1 MAESKHVTYE
11 DAGVDTAEGGR
22 AVDAIKQMVKETNRP
37 EVIGGIG
44 KEPHMAESKHVTYED
59 AGVDTAEGG
68 RAVDAIKQMVK
79 ETNRP
84 EVIGGIGGFGHM
96 AESKHVTYEDAG
108 VDTAEGGRAVDAIKQ
123 MVKETN
129 RPEVIGGIGGF
140 GGLFSAAALKDME
153 DPILISGTDG
163 VGTKLVLA
171 QILDRHETVGQDLV
185 AMCLVAMCVNDILAS
200 GAEPLFFLDYVA
212 IGHIEA
218 EHMAKIV
225 KGVADGCKLAGCAL
239 VGGEMAEHPGVMR
252 PDDYDLAGFTVG
264 VVDRPKMIDPANV
277 AEGGRAVDA
286 IKQRVKETDLPKVIG
301 GIGGAGGMSSA
312 AANKDE
318 QDPIEV
324 APGLTLADALLAP
337 TRIYVKP
344 ILELLRGEAGKHV
357 HAIAHIT
364 GGGITEN
371 LNRALP
377 ANVDALVHRDGAK
390 MGWDVPPVITYI
402 SENAELTP
410 NEGGIT
416 ENLNRALPANVDA
429 LVHRDGAKMGWDVPP
444 VITYISENAELT
456 PNEACKTFN
465 MGVGLMLIV
474 SAEDEAAVTEAL
486 VAMGEKPFR
495 VGTCIAGSGEVKCKT
510 FNMGVGLMLIVSA
523 EDEAAVT
530 EALVAMGE
538 KPFRVG
544 TCIAGSGEVKYTDE
558 Q

>member
-1 MAESKHVTYE
+1 MSESKQQVTYA

-22 AVDAIKQMVKETNRP
+22 AVDAIKQMV
-37 EVIGGIG
+37 
-44 KEPHMAESKHVTYED
+44 A
-59 AGVDTAEGG
+59 
-68 RAVDAIKQMVK
+68 
-79 ETNRP
+79 
-84 EVIGGIGGFGHM
+84 
-96 AESKHVTYEDAG
+96 
-108 VDTAEGGRAVDAIKQ
+108 
-123 MVKETN
+123 ETN

-171 QILDRHETVGQDLV
+171 QILDRHETVGQD
-185 AMCLVAMCVNDILAS
+185 LVAMCVNDILAS

-277 AEGGRAVDA
+277 REGDVIIG
-286 IKQRVKETDLPKVIG
+286 LPSTGVHSNGYSLVRKVIG
-301 GIGGAGGMSSA
+301 VDGIVPGTPEA
-312 AANKDE
+312 AAKKAE
-318 QDPIEV
+318 LEGIQV
-324 APGLTLADALLAP
+324 AEGLSLADALLAP

-344 ILELLRGEAGKHV
+344 ILELLRGEVGFKV

-371 LNRALP
+371 LNRAL
-377 ANVDALVHRDGAK
+377 ASGVDALVERNGEA

-402 SENAELTP
+402 A
-410 NEGGIT
+410 NEAG
-416 ENLNRALPANVDA
+416 LL
-429 LVHRDGAKMGWDVPP
+429 
-444 VITYISENAELT
+444 

-474 SAEDEAAVTEAL
+474 AAEDEAAVTEAL
-486 VAMGEKPFR
+486 VSLGEKPFR
-495 VGTCIAGSGEVKCKT
+495 VGTCV
-510 FNMGVGLMLIVSA
+510 
-523 EDEAAVT
+523 
-530 EALVAMGE
+530 
-538 KPFRVG
+538 
-544 TCIAGSGEVKYTDE
+544 AGSGEVKYTDE

>member
-1 MAESKHVTYE
+1 MSENT
-11 DAGVDTAEGGR
+11 
-22 AVDAIKQMVKETNRP
+22 
-37 EVIGGIG
+37 
-44 KEPHMAESKHVTYED
+44 
-59 AGVDTAEGG
+59 
-68 RAVDAIKQMVK
+68 
-79 ETNRP
+79 
-84 EVIGGIGGFGHM
+84 
-96 AESKHVTYEDAG
+96 KHVTYEDAG

-171 QILDRHETVGQDLV
+171 QLLDRHETVGQD
-185 AMCLVAMCVNDILAS
+185 LVAMCVNDILAS

-277 AEGGRAVDA
+277 RPGDVIIGLHSTGVHSNGYSLVR
-286 IKQRVKETDLPKVIG
+286 KVIG
-301 GIGGAGGMSSA
+301 VDGIVPGTPEA
-312 AANKDE
+312 AAKRAELE
-318 QDPIEV
+318 QPLEELG
-324 APGLTLADALLAP
+324 GLSLADALLAP

-344 ILELLRGEAGKHV
+344 VLELLRGGANV

-371 LNRALP
+371 LNRAL
-377 ANVDALVHRDGAK
+377 AADVDAVVERDGSK

-402 SENAELTP
+402 SEHAEL
-410 NEGGIT
+410 
-416 ENLNRALPANVDA
+416 A
-429 LVHRDGAKMGWDVPP
+429 
-444 VITYISENAELT
+444 

-465 MGVGLMLIV
+465 MGVGLCFIV
-474 SAEDEAAVTEAL
+474 AAEDEAATVCAL
-486 VAMGEKPFR
+486 EAMGEKPFR
-495 VGTCIAGSGEVKCKT
+495 VGTCVEGSGKVT
-510 FNMGVGLMLIVSA
+510 YS
-523 EDEAAVT
+523 DE
-530 EALVAMGE
+530 
-538 KPFRVG
+538 R
-544 TCIAGSGEVKYTDE
+544 
-558 Q
+558 